1 MRMYFWIFIGM
12 LVASVALGQETTRPA
27 VSDSVAGLSG
37 NYVLDDQHVLSP
49 GDKVSVRILEDKILE
64 DKEPL
69 KALIV
74 TDSRELDAPYIGR
87 VSVAGKTCKEVA
99 SQLKGLLEKEYYY
112 RATVIVGLDSVNKLR
127 GKAYVQGQVRNQGP
141 IDLLFDQKVTAGK
154 AILMAGG
161 FSDFANKKKI
171 KVIRTASEPE
181 GKAQTFEIDMEAVL
195 EHGETEKDILLEP
208 NDYIIVPAR
217 SVNF

>member
-1 MRMYFWIFIGM
+1 MRNYFQIFIS
-12 LVASVALGQETTRPA
+12 LLAAATALGQDTTNMEG
-27 VSDSVAGLSG
+27 SDALARLSG
-37 NYVLDDQHVLSP
+37 SYVLDDQHVLTP
-49 GDKVSVRILEDKILE
+49 GDKVSVRVLEDKIFE
-64 DKEPL
+64 DKETAKSL
-69 KALIV
+69 TV

-99 SQLKGLLEKEYYY
+99 GQLKTLLEKDYYY

-171 KVIRTASEPE
+171 KVIRTASGPE

-195 EHGETEKDILLEP
+195 EHGETDKDILLEP